1 MSMSP
6 WMVNAIMHIIATRIV
21 PDPLTIRV
29 HVRRVG
35 MAWLITKMSAVL
47 RTGML
52 FWRTRLGAAL
62 RLWRTLF
69 LRAFCLM
76 RHGCRFWAALRY
88 VHAGA
93 ALRRR
98 SRMLLMLCDGRQ

>member
-1 MSMSP
+1 
-6 WMVNAIMHIIATRIV
+6 MVNTIMHIITTRVV
-21 PDPLTIRV
+21 PDPFAIRV

-52 FWRTRLGAAL
+52 FRRTLLGAPL
-62 RLWRTLF
+62 RLRRTLF
-69 LRAFCLM
+69 LRAFRRM
-76 RHGCRFWAALRY
+76 RHGCRFRAPFWN

-93 ALRRR
+93 TLRGR
-98 SRMLLMLCDGRQ
+98 SRMVFTLCDGRQ